1 MPKPKPKPTPR
12 PRPTLTHEEQRI
24 DFFDDWGNELTTHMS
39 AYNTIT
45 SFEKNV
51 LPEHNTN
58 LNNLKFF
65 KEYYANYMRD
75 ILNKMPVIPE
85 SGGSIKPKQNKT
97 KKIRNN

>member
-1 MPKPKPKPTPR
+1 MPKSKPT
-12 PRPTLTHEEQRI
+12 HERQHRV
-24 DFFDDWGNELTTHMS
+24 FFDSWSDELTIYMS

-65 KEYYANYMRD
+65 KEYYANYIRD
-75 ILNKMPVIPE
+75 ILDEMPVIPE

>member
-1 MPKPKPKPTPR
+1 MPKPIPR
-12 PRPTLTHEEQRI
+12 PPPTHELQQRG
-24 DFFDDWGNELTTHMS
+24 FFDSWDNELTTHMS

-65 KEYYANYMRD
+65 KEYYANYIRD
-75 ILNKMPVIPE
+75 ILDEMPVIPE

-97 KKIRNN
+97 KKNKK

>member
-1 MPKPKPKPTPR
+1 MPKPTPR
-12 PRPTLTHEEQRI
+12 PPPTYEQKQRT
-24 DFFDDWGNELTTHMS
+24 FFDSWGDELTTHMS

-58 LNNLKFF
+58 LNNLKLL
-65 KEYYANYMRD
+65 KEYYANYIRD
-75 ILNKMPVIPE
+75 ILDEMPVIPE

-97 KKIRNN
+97 KKNKK

>member
-1 MPKPKPKPTPR
+1 MPKPTPR
-12 PRPTLTHEEQRI
+12 PPPTNEQKLKNY
-24 DFFDDWGNELTTHMS
+24 FWEYDDELIKHMS

-58 LNNLKFF
+58 LNNLKLL
-65 KEYYANYMRD
+65 KEYYANYIRD
-75 ILNKMPVIPE
+75 ILDEMPVIPE

>member
-1 MPKPKPKPTPR
+1 MPNPKPT
-12 PRPTLTHEEQRI
+12 HEQRHRV
-24 DFFDDWGNELTTHMS
+24 FFDSWGDELTTHMS

-65 KEYYANYMRD
+65 KEYYANYIRD
-75 ILNKMPVIPE
+75 ILDEMPVIPE

>member
-1 MPKPKPKPTPR
+1 MPNSTPR
-12 PRPTLTHEEQRI
+12 PTPTHEQQRI
-24 DFFDDWGNELTTHMS
+24 DFIRGWDEGITPLMS

-58 LNNLKFF
+58 INNLKFF
-65 KEYYANYMRD
+65 KEYYANYIRN
-75 ILNKMPVIPE
+75 ILDEMPVIPE